1 MFIQTTFTRS
11 WINIPYKRSRNED
24 ENEDEDIA
32 TDMDVDGGDDD
43 DVEDVDADGD
53 GDDDDVEDGL
63 SLALP
68 AKVALAAETLRLQQ
82 GSCCH
87 ETVPPPLIGNFWA
100 PISKHS

>member
-1 MFIQTTFTRS
+1 MI
-11 WINIPYKRSRNED
+11 WIHIRYEGYRNED
-24 ENEDEDIA
+24 ENEDEDGA
-32 TDMDVDGGDDD
+32 MDEEVDGDWDGDE
-43 DVEDVDADGD
+43 VEDVDGDGD
-53 GDDDDVEDGL
+53 GDRDEDGVEDGL